1 MPLSNVAE
9 LFLGN
14 RKKGKGK
21 EKKLVGKTNKDDY
34 FQENAYTSHLTLW
47 NCVKEGILLIKFKF
61 LLGISV
67 YWILE
72 E

>member
-1 MPLSNVAE
+1 MPLNNVAE

-34 FQENAYTSHLTLW
+34 FQENAYTFVELRERGYF
-47 NCVKEGILLIKFKF
+47 VDK
-61 LLGISV
+61 V
-67 YWILE
+67 
-72 E
+72 